1 MAYSLDRANSWL
13 IARSMAKFQTGD
25 EMGNPGTYRVAGIA
39 DSASAQAIVIALAIC
54 LWSCEE
60 TTKPAAPPAAGTIV
74 ADIDLELWED
84 LQDFASACGSSCIL
98 DGSINAQASVLLH
111 LNGLQGLQRVT
122 GHVNIANNELLS
134 DIDALSGLVEVDG
147 NLRIHANQALTSLA
161 GLSSLQRVGGNLRIT
176 VNPVTDLSSV
186 WKPSK
191 LSRVRWK

>member
-39 DSASAQAIVIALAIC
+39 DSASARTIASAQAIVIALAIC

-98 DGSINAQASVLLH
+98 DG
-111 LNGLQGLQRVT
+111 
-122 GHVNIANNELLS
+122 
-134 DIDALSGLVEVDG
+134 
-147 NLRIHANQALTSLA
+147 
-161 GLSSLQRVGGNLRIT
+161 
-176 VNPVTDLSSV
+176 
-186 WKPSK
+186 
-191 LSRVRWK
+191 